1 MPVKV
6 HIDYN
11 RCTGHGFCE
20 GIAEDVFEVG
30 QDGWARL
37 LLDEVGDDRADEVE
51 QAVADCPTRAIS
63 TS

>member
-1 MPVKV
+1 MKV

-20 GIAEDVFEVG
+20 AVADDLFEIREDGV
-30 QDGWARL
+30 AHL
-37 LLDEVGDDRADEVE
+37 LVDEVDEDRIAEVE
-51 QAVADCPTRAIS
+51 QAVADCPTRALS